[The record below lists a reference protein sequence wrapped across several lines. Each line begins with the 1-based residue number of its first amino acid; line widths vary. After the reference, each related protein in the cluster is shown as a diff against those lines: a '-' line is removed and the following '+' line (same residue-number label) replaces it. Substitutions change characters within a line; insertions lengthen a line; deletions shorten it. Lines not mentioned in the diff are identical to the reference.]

1 MPYFMGD
8 PPCDDFAAVVKE
20 YLQSNTKLK
29 EIRKQSKVLRERM
42 ETLKTAIIN
51 YMETKE
57 LDVCRINQ
65 NGESGQ
71 LAVRVCKS
79 TRGIKRNNA
88 VTEIASWLDENNVNF
103 DNGTSSTKAEEVWA
117 RVQNSRETT
126 EKKDVRLG

>member
-1 MPYFMGD
+1 ME

-20 YLQSNTKLK
+20 YLQHNTRLK
-29 EIRKQSKVLRERM
+29 QIRKETKSIRERM
-42 ETLKTAIIN
+42 QALKGAIIS

-88 VTEIASWLDENNVNF
+88 VHEIATWLDENNIAF
-103 DNGTSSTKAEEVWA
+103 ENGTSSTKAEEVWS
-117 RVQNSRETT
+117 RVQGSRETM